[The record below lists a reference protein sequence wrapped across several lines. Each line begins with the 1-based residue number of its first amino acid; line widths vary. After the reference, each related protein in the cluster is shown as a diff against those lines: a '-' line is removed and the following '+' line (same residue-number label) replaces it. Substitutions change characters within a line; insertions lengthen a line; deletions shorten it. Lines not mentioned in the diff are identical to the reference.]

1 MTRDPRNTIAI
12 SALADTLVTT
22 RQFYKAKQAYERA
35 IELSPDQP
43 LLSVQKAYY
52 VTSRK
57 TGDNTALCS
66 AIAAI
71 PASMADDRSVL
82 FFRLVLALDG
92 RDWLR
97 AKELIE
103 ETNGGEDDGD
113 FAYGQIPVPVG
124 CYSILI
130 GPLQGEQIGVNSR
143 FADVRQQLSQK
154 AQRSPVKSNL
164 VSQLAVVDAL
174 LNNKEEPIDRKSTRL
189 NSSHAN

>member
-1 MTRDPRNTIAI
+1 
-12 SALADTLVTT
+12 
-22 RQFYKAKQAYERA
+22 
-35 IELSPDQP
+35 
-43 LLSVQKAYY
+43 
-52 VTSRK
+52 
-57 TGDNTALCS
+57 
-66 AIAAI
+66 
-71 PASMADDRSVL
+71 MADDRSVL

-130 GPLQGEQIGVNSR
+130 VRLQGEQIGVNSR

-174 LNNKEEPIDRKSTRL
+174 LNNKEEAISNAKRAVKLLPISKDAMDGPGIVMNLAVVYAWTGKLDLAFATLGSLTRTPNGIYYGQLKHDPYWEPLRKDPRFEKL
-189 NSSHAN
+189 LPELAPRD